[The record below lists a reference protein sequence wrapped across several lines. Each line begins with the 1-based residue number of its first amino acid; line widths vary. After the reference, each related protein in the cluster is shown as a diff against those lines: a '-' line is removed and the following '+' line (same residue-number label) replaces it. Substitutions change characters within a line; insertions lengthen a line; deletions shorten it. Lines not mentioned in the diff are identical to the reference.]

1 MEHYAGIDV
10 SLELSSV
17 CVVDAQGKIVKEAR
31 VASEP
36 DALVAF
42 FDELGFVVKR
52 IGLEA
57 GPLSQW
63 LHAGLTR
70 AGFET
75 VLLETRHVK
84 AALSAMTVKTDRKDA
99 RGLAQLIRMGWFRPV
114 HAKSMG
120 SQEVRALLVA
130 RKQLLGRLI
139 DVELSIRG
147 ILRGFGLKVGPATR
161 KGFEARI
168 RELVAGHATL
178 ERITMAML
186 LARAALKAEYE
197 KLHKAVLAIVREDA
211 VCRRLITVPSVGPLV
226 AITYKSAMD
235 DPNRITKSKAAGALF
250 GLTPKKYQSGEKDV
264 TGGIT
269 RAGDEMVRTALYEAA
284 NVLLARI
291 TRFSKLKRWGMDV
304 AKRRGLKRAKVAL
317 ARKLAVILHRMWVDG
332 TTYRWTAAEPIAAQ
346 V

>member
-17 CVVDAQGKIVKEAR
+17 CVVDAHGKIVKEAK
-31 VASEP
+31 VSSEP
-36 DALVAF
+36 EALIAF
-42 FDELGFVVKR
+42 FQTLGFAVKR

-63 LHAGLTR
+63 LHAGLRR
-70 AGFET
+70 AGLEA

-114 HAKSMG
+114 HAKSIG
-120 SQEVRALLVA
+120 SQEVRALLAA

-147 ILRGFGLKVGPATR
+147 ILRGFGLKVGAVTR

-168 RELVAGHATL
+168 RELVTGQATL
-178 ERITMAML
+178 ERIAAAML
-186 LARAALKAEYE
+186 TARASLRTEYQ
-197 KLHKAVLAIVREDA
+197 KLHKAVLAIVRDDA
-211 VCRRLITVPSVGPLV
+211 VCRRLMTVPGVGPLV
-226 AITYKSAMD
+226 AITYTSAMD
-235 DPNRITKSKAAGALF
+235 DPNRIAKSKAAGALF

-269 RAGDEMVRTALYEAA
+269 RTGDEMVRTALYEAA

-317 ARKLAVILHRMWVDG
+317 ARKIAVILHRMWVDG
-332 TTYRWTAAEPIAAQ
+332 TTYRWADVQPTMAQ
-346 V
+346 A